1 MPSTPLIC
9 SSSGASTELSTV
21 SELAPVYE
29 ARTMMVGGAMF
40 GYCSI
45 GSDTKPSTPRITTKI
60 EITVESTGRL
70 INLSNFIFSSC
81 LDKLTNQHG
90 MRCFNVL
97 HCRQP
102 FLLNVF
108 FLFCESFLQLAKVA
122 LSGTQL
128 LSLLQFILILSLCQR
143 LDFHAVLQT

>member
-21 SELAPVYE
+21 SALAPVYE

-45 GSDTKPSTPRITTKI
+45 GSDMSPMNPRITITM

-70 INLSNFIFSSC
+70 INLSNFM
-81 LDKLTNQHG
+81 D
-90 MRCFNVL
+90 
-97 HCRQP
+97 
-102 FLLNVF
+102 
-108 FLFCESFLQLAKVA
+108 
-122 LSGTQL
+122 
-128 LSLLQFILILSLCQR
+128 LSLLFLS
-143 LDFHAVLQT
+143 